1 MKIRWLVSAFFL
13 LLALGAAYPAW
24 RSGQAGDDGKWLFV
38 VFAAFFLVLG
48 VAPLVPLVRRPPQP
62 ETSPTGTRFVPH
74 WFMMLALVV
83 FAVAILLLIIGA
95 FRHH

>member
-13 LLALGAAYPAW
+13 LLALGAAYVAW
-24 RSGQAGDDGKWLFV
+24 RSGQAGDDGKWLFG

-48 VAPLVPLVRRPPQP
+48 FAPLAPKVRRQPQP
-62 ETSPTGTRFVPH
+62 EALPTGTRFVPH

-83 FAVAILLLIIGA
+83 FAAAILLLIIGA